1 MDFNLITNPRRAG
14 WLVRA
19 FGMKISGSPAPTLAP
34 EVAPS
39 IEVNQ
44 QDDPT
49 LRFLRGEKIMG
60 CSVFFAASVGNI
72 NRMQLRNPANSG
84 VLLVITAFT
93 NGMTG
98 TNQAQVGVGVLTAEL
113 AGGSVVPQPRDGR
126 WLQVG
131 GSRSTSIGSWD
142 QTAAPAIGV
151 QYISFSP
158 ENRKIELVCP
168 PGTGA
173 SIVGNSAN
181 QTGWWAF
188 EFYERPV
195 AAEELQTG

>member
-49 LRFLRGEKIMG
+49 LRFLRGEKMMG
-60 CSVFFAASVGNI
+60 MNNFFAASVGNI
-72 NRMQLRNPANSG
+72 NRIQLRNPANSG
-84 VLLVITAFT
+84 VLLVVTAFV
-93 NGMTG
+93 NAMTAN
-98 TNQAQVGVGVLTAEL
+98 NQAQIGVGVLTAEL
-113 AGGSVVPQPRDGR
+113 AGGSIVPQPRDGR

-151 QYISFSP
+151 QYVSWAP
-158 ENRKIELVCP
+158 ENRTIELVCP

-173 SIVGNSAN
+173 SMMGNSSN
-181 QTGWWAF
+181 QAGWFGF